1 MGATRTLRAPL
12 IQWRESL
19 RSLTPENICRTEAP
33 PRPKDLAS
41 PNLGEANHHS
51 NVEMQH
57 RCVSKFGAC
66 DELYLYPGA
75 SAAVS
80 HRYEGYS
87 SRITFTTSGFE
98 VPVFH
103 RVRESIDH
111 AGLSLRLHQQP
122 ISRLQVGSTQIE
134 RRLSSLDFAKLYEPL
149 PVGRVEDQEPIYGV
163 SVSLEIPRQQRS

>member
-1 MGATRTLRAPL
+1 MERKSS
-12 IQWRESL
+12 I
-19 RSLTPENICRTEAP
+19 LTSENICRTEAP

-51 NVEMQH
+51 NAETQH
-57 RCVSKFGAC
+57 RCVIAASQNLALAN
-66 DELYLYPGA
+66 ELYLYPDA

-122 ISRLQVGSTQIE
+122 ISRLQVGFT
-134 RRLSSLDFAKLYEPL
+134 
-149 PVGRVEDQEPIYGV
+149 
-163 SVSLEIPRQQRS
+163 